1 LQKGQHMITMEAL
14 RTILADQREEIKS
27 IDLNSLYAREEESS
41 IDLESPLAQI
51 VIGVRRSG
59 KSTLCTKVLKQ
70 SGIMFAYV
78 NFDDERLSM
87 ITVDDLNTV
96 LEATYIVYGK
106 FTHLFLDEVQNVD
119 GWHLFVNR
127 LLRTGMHLVITG
139 SNAKLLSG
147 ELATHLT
154 GRCHTIELFPL
165 SFSEYC
171 LSMGINTR
179 SETTTARAAIKKSLL
194 EYLGQGG
201 FPELKYFKQPGRYT
215 TELKNAIIS
224 RDILTR
230 FQIRN
235 PKSMHDLANLLI
247 GQYCQEINTPA
258 IARELGVKSIIT
270 ISKYLSYLGQAYL
283 ILEISRFSFKSRQRI
298 GKSKAYLV
306 DPGFATTEG
315 QNGWRLENTIYI
327 ELLRRSNRNDTE
339 VYYYKNTDHRFE
351 IDFVVSKGN
360 VPIELIQVSYD
371 VSKPATMKREV
382 GGLIK
387 ASKFLRCNNLTLITF
402 DEKAQL
408 DVDGTSITMITAHE
422 WLLGAKTHLGIDRK
436 SHP

>member
-1 LQKGQHMITMEAL
+1 MITTEAL
-14 RTILADQREEIKS
+14 RTILADQREEIE
-27 IDLNSLYAREEESS
+27 SLDTNTFYPREEESS
-41 IDLESPLAQI
+41 IDLDSPLAQI

-59 KSTLCTKVLKQ
+59 KSTLCIKVLKQ
-70 SGIMFAYV
+70 SGVIFAYV
-78 NFDDERLSM
+78 NFDDERMSM
-87 ITVDDLNTV
+87 IAVDDLNTV
-96 LEATYIVYGK
+96 LESAYIMYGK

-171 LSMGINTR
+171 LSMGINTH
-179 SETTTARAAIKKSLL
+179 SETTTARAAIKQALL

-201 FPELKYFKQPGRYT
+201 FPELKHIKQPGRYT

-247 GQYCQEINTPA
+247 AQYCQEINTPA
-258 IARELGVKSIIT
+258 IALELGIKSITT
-270 ISKYLSYLGQAYL
+270 ISKYLSYLRQAYL
-283 ILEISRFSFKSRQRI
+283 ILEISRFSFKSKQRI

-315 QNGWRLENTIYI
+315 QNGWRLENVIYI
-327 ELLRRSNRNDTE
+327 ELLRRSNRDDTE

-351 IDFVVSKGN
+351 IDFVVSKRN
-360 VPIELIQVSYD
+360 APIELIQVSYE

-387 ASKFLRCNNLTLITF
+387 ASKSLRCNKLTLITF

-408 DVDGTSITMITAHE
+408 DVEGKSITMITAYE
-422 WLLGAKTHLGIDRK
+422 WLLGAKTH
-436 SHP
+436 